1 MKDGLEDSYELIVRL
16 IGVIIGKWVGTE
28 ERRGGRGEAEFAGG
42 DGWDRAGDEWPG
54 RDGWG
59 WRGREAFGVR
69 SGGLRKACVRRGG
82 KVRNGTK
89 LEPSK
94 TGQSWGIQV
103 TS

>member
-16 IGVIIGKWVGTE
+16 IGVIIGKWEGTE
-28 ERRGGRGEAEFAGG
+28 ERRGGDCRG
-42 DGWDRAGDEWPG
+42 DGWDWAGDEWPG
-54 RDGWG
+54 RDGWE
-59 WRGREAFGVR
+59 WRRREAFGVR
-69 SGGLRKACVRRGG
+69 SAGLRKACVRRGG